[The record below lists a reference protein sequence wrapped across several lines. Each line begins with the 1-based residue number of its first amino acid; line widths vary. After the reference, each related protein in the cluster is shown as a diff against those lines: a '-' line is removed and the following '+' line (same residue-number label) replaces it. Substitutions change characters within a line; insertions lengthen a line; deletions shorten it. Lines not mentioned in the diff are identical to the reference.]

1 MDLESYK
8 VLMIDDDEM
17 IATATSE
24 YFNMFG
30 VKTSYVTS
38 YADAVAFLENA
49 MSRFSCS
56 ISILA
61 RNRASTFAGRYGKT
75 MTCRYSL

>member
-1 MDLESYK
+1 MDMESYK

-30 VKTSYVTS
+30 VKTFYVTS
-38 YADAVAFLENA
+38 YADAVAFLENT
-49 MSRFSCS
+49 MFHCYCL

-61 RNRASTFAGRYGKT
+61 KHQASIFAGRYGKI
-75 MTCRYSL
+75 MTCRYSS

>member
-1 MDLESYK
+1 MDMESYK

-30 VKTSYVTS
+30 VKTFYVTS
-38 YADAVAFLENA
+38 YADAVAFLEN
-49 MSRFSCS
+49 
-56 ISILA
+56 
-61 RNRASTFAGRYGKT
+61 T
-75 MTCRYSL
+75 MFIATA